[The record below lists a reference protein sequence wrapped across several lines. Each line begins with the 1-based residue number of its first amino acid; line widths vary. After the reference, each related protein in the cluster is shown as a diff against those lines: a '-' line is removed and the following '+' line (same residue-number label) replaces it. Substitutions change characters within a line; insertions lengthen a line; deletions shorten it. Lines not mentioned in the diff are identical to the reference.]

1 MAPAIEVN
9 ATTATTAITTSS
21 ILQSTNSTSTIT
33 YSYYTTASTTPF
45 YSDYDNPNWVQPDP
59 DVYFYSGYAFYIV
72 LVVFFIILLPFAI
85 IMSALQRKRQEQARR
100 LIEQRQ
106 RARRQMEIS
115 ITNNNTNTGGGN
127 GSVSIETEN
136 DVSILPKGMDLPPSY
151 DELTYSTNVKQ
162 TGSLG
167 ASTLTITTD
176 LGCSNANLA
185 AFNEPPPDYVEPA
198 ACATTTT
205 TTTPTVV
212 VSGPAAMPQI

>member
-1 MAPAIEVN
+1 M
-9 ATTATTAITTSS
+9 
-21 ILQSTNSTSTIT
+21 
-33 YSYYTTASTTPF
+33 
-45 YSDYDNPNWVQPDP
+45 D
-59 DVYFYSGYAFYIV
+59 SGP
-72 LVVFFIILLPFAI
+72 LLIALAI
-85 IMSALQRKRQEQARR
+85 ICFCLFILRTLMIAYRFFMLRQLKEAAH
-100 LIEQRQ
+100 IEQ
-106 RARRQMEIS
+106 ARRQMEIS
-115 ITNNNTNTGGGN
+115 IANNNTNTGGGN

-136 DVSILPKGMDLPPSY
+136 DVTILPKGMDLPPSY

-205 TTTPTVV
+205 TTTTMVV
-212 VSGPAAMPQI
+212 VTGPAAMPQI